1 MSDISKDFHALL
13 HRIDDVAA
21 DDYTETTPYASQYR
35 VLEILQKI
43 RVATPSP
50 AQKAVVAAKLGGVYL
65 AVGEPHNA
73 EPMLYEAGQ
82 FFVQELVT
90 FTQKIP
96 LDDSS
101 KGEVKIKEVV
111 TKLLADMPQVEIK
124 NEHEEF
130 EGYVV
135 ELLTQMGLLWSKRS
149 RLLRAVCYL
158 TAALNVLDKCGHK
171 KADGMVSA
179 QTMTRLYLA
188 QSYEKLGM
196 ADNSAEFCLSTLE
209 LQLLQCFDDTETG
222 DMSKPTGAPDWVRNA
237 LKLAEYYLDAN
248 NLKDAAICLQGCEY
262 MLLYRGID
270 EGDEEEEEEAQ
281 MLLVADI
288 YSMWGRLHMTTLRF
302 AGMRK
307 EGSYARNAGPALH
320 HLSSMEAIFAK
331 LSLARQWGK
340 GQLKPGLG
348 MMFVSPHCVETY
360 EQARDVFKMG
370 IRACTRARKA
380 FDLDGFVTEH
390 VRLLQQESALYR
402 QLLPFEDSR
411 GRRVAMQ
418 RRRLAL
424 LTSVLGDTLNERSIP
439 VDILQEIYFECA
451 EINTDVFEIK
461 QSKEAGEKPM
471 TYAIGAIQCYQQ
483 FLLLYYPPSEVGG
496 ATNNDQVRARVLRG
510 GKDAQLPHGKALCP
524 REFRAMLMGY
534 YGLAH
539 VCGKVLCLSDTAKIV
554 GFWRQSLAYYEVVPA
569 LVREY
574 ENLYHASYGHELSR
588 SLKSEVTICGEM
600 ARLLPEKIDQLVYN
614 GKALKA

>member
-1 MSDISKDFHALL
+1 MTSAYDDF
-13 HRIDDVAA
+13 V
-21 DDYTETTPYASQYR
+21 S
-35 VLEILQKI
+35 VLD
-43 RVATPSP
+43 
-50 AQKAVVAAKLGGVYL
+50 
-65 AVGEPHNA
+65 A
-73 EPMLYEAGQ
+73 EPMLYEAGL
-82 FFVQELVT
+82 FFFQNLVT

-96 LDDSS
+96 LNDSS
-101 KGEVKIKEVV
+101 KGEVEIKEVV
-111 TKLLADMPQVEIK
+111 PKLLADMPQVEIK

-130 EGYVV
+130 VGYVV

-158 TAALNVLDKCGHK
+158 TAALKVLDKCGHK
-171 KADGMVSA
+171 QGDGMVAA
-179 QTMTRLYLA
+179 QTMTRFYLA

-196 ADNSAEFCLSTLE
+196 ADYSAEFCLSTLE

-222 DMSKPTGAPDWVRNA
+222 NMLKPTGAHDWVRNA

-262 MLLYRGID
+262 MLLYRGIG
-270 EGDEEEEEEAQ
+270 EGDEEDEEDQ
-281 MLLVADI
+281 MLLAADI
-288 YSMWGRLHMTTLRF
+288 YSMWGQLHMTTLRF

-307 EGSYARNAGPALH
+307 EGSYARNADPALH
-320 HLSSMEAIFAK
+320 HPSNMEAIFAK
-331 LSLARQWGK
+331 LSLARQWEK

-348 MMFVSPHCVETY
+348 MIFVSPHFVETY

-402 QLLPFEDSR
+402 QLLPFEDAR
-411 GRRVAMQ
+411 GRRIAMQ

-424 LTSVLGDTLNERSIP
+424 LTSVLGNTLNERSIP
-439 VDILQEIYFECA
+439 ADILQEIYFECA
-451 EINTDVFEIK
+451 EINTDVFELK
-461 QSKEAGEKPM
+461 KSKEAGEKAM
-471 TYAIGAIQCYQQ
+471 TYAINAIQCYQQ

-496 ATNNDQVRARVLRG
+496 ASNDDQVRARVLRG
-510 GKDAQLPHGKALCP
+510 GKDVQLPPGKALCP

-539 VCGKVLCLSDTAKIV
+539 VCGKVLYLSDTAKIV

-574 ENLYHASYGHELSR
+574 ENLYPAAYGHELSR
-588 SLKSEVTICGEM
+588 SLERELTLCGEM
-600 ARLLPEKIDQLVYN
+600 ARLMPDKIDQLVYN
-614 GKALKA
+614 GKTLKT